1 MRICDWS
8 SDVCSSELLEAIS
21 VPGSMGI
28 HGKLLDR
35 VVTLPEVMHSAGYF
49 TAMAGK
55 WHLGMSR
62 GVGPWQRGF
71 DRSLTSPVGEIYC
84 PNQVQKNAKYL
95 FIDGKKVRA
104 NSPEVG
110 TGRSAERR
118 VRKECVSTCR
128 SRWSADH

>member
-1 MRICDWS
+1 
-8 SDVCSSELLEAIS
+8 
-21 VPGSMGI
+21 MGI

-71 DRSLTSPVGEIYC
+71 DRSLTSPVGEIYW
-84 PNQVQKNAKYL
+84 PNKVQKNAKYL
-95 FIDGKKVRA
+95 FIDGQKVRA
-104 NSPEVG
+104 NSLEVG
-110 TGRSAERR
+110 TGQWSSRSEERH
-118 VRKECVSTCR
+118 VGNECVSTCR
-128 SRWSADH
+128 SRWSPYK

>member
-1 MRICDWS
+1 
-8 SDVCSSELLEAIS
+8 
-21 VPGSMGI
+21 MGI

-71 DRSLTSPVGEIYC
+71 DRSLTSPVGEIYW

-110 TGRSAERR
+110 TGQWYSSDLFVDWTTKRSEEHTSELQSLMPNI
-118 VRKECVSTCR
+118 VCR
-128 SRWSADH
+128 LLPEKKHNTKT